1 MIKFIEFLILGY
13 LIYIFLKNVF
23 GRFFITEGKQ
33 ASGNFR
39 QDNNNYRPY
48 NEPSSQ
54 SGKKY
59 GATRVDH
66 IPQEDSKLSG
76 IEDDGEYIDYKEVK

>member
-1 MIKFIEFLILGY
+1 MFKFFEYLILGY
-13 LIYIFLKNVF
+13 LIYIFLRNIF
-23 GRFFITEGKQ
+23 GRFFITESKQ
-33 ASGNFR
+33 STGNYR
-39 QDNNNYRPY
+39 QDNAYRPY
-48 NEPSSQ
+48 ENERA

-66 IPQEDSKLSG
+66 IPQEDNRHSSH